1 MTQSIT
7 RMVDGRPPCLVS
19 RTRQRSR
26 NRGVQLE
33 SSSPDD
39 IEGWLRLGHSAYRVQ
54 LAAGWRTHIHTRAR
68 ECATDAR
75 LPLPFL
81 STVTPSRVRRPEE
94 GSSRVPAAASLRLS
108 PSSSRSRLLFS
119 YSDEPVRFKY
129 TRAGPLYRGTHRFL
143 SPTGHVH
150 PSPRR
155 LDPDIA
161 DRTRR

>member
-1 MTQSIT
+1 
-7 RMVDGRPPCLVS
+7 MVDGRPPCLVS

-108 PSSSRSRLLFS
+108 PSSSRGRLLFS

-150 PSPRR
+150 PSPRSGYCG
-155 LDPDIA
+155 
-161 DRTRR
+161 